1 MSSSFCSMEE
11 AFQGPLV
18 AGGSVPMFP
27 GQKPPKQK
35 RRKDGE
41 GFAQD
46 KSELALYAST
56 KREGFSGV
64 PPAPDRQTTPPPA
77 PEVLKGPSVAEQRPA
92 GSMLDNSAHLQDF
105 FPLPGETADTEEWTK
120 AFTLEPSTNP
130 GIPVPRFD
138 GSISVAGK
146 PTLWRQIPAPHVAPN
161 ELAPAESVSAL
172 APAPSEVTR
181 RLDALTRQLESLT
194 TPTAAQGTAELFLF
208 VAIGLLLLL
217 AIDTLLR
224 FAASVAQ
231 RGGARMRVRGGRG
244 ARFR

>member
-1 MSSSFCSMEE
+1 MDE

-18 AGGSVPMFP
+18 AGGGAPMFP

-35 RRKDGE
+35 QRHRKDG
-41 GFAQD
+41 D
-46 KSELALYAST
+46 V
-56 KREGFSGV
+56 REGFSGV
-64 PPAPDRQTTPPPA
+64 PPPPDRQVTPPPP
-77 PEVLKGPSVAEQRPA
+77 PEVLRGPSAEEQRPA
-92 GSMLDNSAHLQDF
+92 GVPSTQLESGAHLQDF
-105 FPLPGETADTEEWTK
+105 FPLPGETADTEEWAK

-146 PTLWRQIPAPHVAPN
+146 PTLWRQVPVPHVAPN
-161 ELAPAESVSAL
+161 ELAPMGQGGAAL
-172 APAPSEVTR
+172 APAPSEITR

-224 FAASVAQ
+224 FAAGIAQ
-231 RGGARMRVRGGRG
+231 RGGARGRRIGGRTVRIRG
-244 ARFR
+244 